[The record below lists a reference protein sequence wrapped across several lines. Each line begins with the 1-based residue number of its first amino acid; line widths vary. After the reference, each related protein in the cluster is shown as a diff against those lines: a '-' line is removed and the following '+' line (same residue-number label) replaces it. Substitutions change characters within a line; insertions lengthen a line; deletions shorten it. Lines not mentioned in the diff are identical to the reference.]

1 MPFTT
6 ESGISIYYETQ
17 GEGHPFVFIH
27 ANPFDHNMWLYQ
39 TARFSEYFRTIAMDL
54 RGYGRS
60 DKPESACSFAEV
72 ALDVLGVCRAE
83 GVTRAILAGASIGA
97 KLAFHLALDRP
108 AMFDALILVGGS
120 AGRGRSYDSR
130 INGYRERGAAGYRKE
145 HMEALVAPGFAATPR
160 GRYLL
165 DSFLG
170 RTPMLSGEAIA
181 RLFEAFDGV
190 DLLSRVSSLDIPVL
204 IVNGEH
210 DMSLPGARETAQLLP
225 DVIHRVIPDT
235 GHLCCFEDPAAFD
248 AMVVEFLRSRGL
260 MPGSAS

>member
-1 MPFTT
+1 MPVTT
-6 ESGISIYYETQ
+6 ESGISIHYETA

-39 TARFSEYFRTIAMDL
+39 TARFSEYFRTIAVDL

-60 DKPESACSFAEV
+60 DKPENAYSFAEV
-72 ALDVLGVCRAE
+72 ARDVLGVCRAE
-83 GVTRAILAGASIGA
+83 GVARAILAGASIGA
-97 KLAFHLALDRP
+97 KLAFQLALDRP
-108 AMFDALILVGGS
+108 GMFDALILVGGS

-130 INGYRERGAAGYRKE
+130 IAAYRERGATGYRKE
-145 HMEALVAPGFAATPR
+145 HMEALVVPGFAATPR

-165 DSFLG
+165 DSFLD

-190 DLLSRVSSLDIPVL
+190 DLLSRVAEIDTPVL

-210 DMSLPGARETAQLLP
+210 DMSLPGARETAALLP

-235 GHLCCFEDPAAFD
+235 GHLCCLEDPAAFD
-248 AMVVEFLRSRGL
+248 ALVVEFLRSRGL
-260 MPGSAS
+260 MPGSVS

>member
-1 MPFTT
+1 MPYS
-6 ESGISIYYETQ
+6 EQSGISIYYETA

-60 DKPESACSFAEV
+60 DKPECACSFAEV
-72 ALDVLGVCRAE
+72 AEDVLGVCRVE

-130 INGYRERGAAGYRKE
+130 IAGYRRRGAAGYRRE

-165 DSFLG
+165 DSFLD

-181 RLFEAFDGV
+181 RMFEAFDGV
-190 DLLSRVSSLDIPVL
+190 DLLSRVSALDIPVL

-210 DMSLPGARETAQLLP
+210 DMSLPGARETAALLP
-225 DVIHRVIPDT
+225 DVVHRVIPDT
-235 GHLCCFEDPAAFD
+235 GHLCCLEDPAAFD

-260 MPGSAS
+260 MPGSVT

>member
-6 ESGISIYYETQ
+6 ESGISIYYETA

-60 DKPESACSFAEV
+60 DKPECAYSFAEV
-72 ALDVLGVCRAE
+72 AEDVLGVCRAE
-83 GVTRAILAGASIGA
+83 GVARAILAGASIGA
-97 KLAFHLALDRP
+97 KLAFHLALDRRG
-108 AMFDALILVGGS
+108 MFDALILVGGS

-130 INGYRERGAAGYRKE
+130 ISGYRERGAAGYRKE

-165 DSFLG
+165 DSFLD

-210 DMSLPGARETAQLLP
+210 DMSLPGARETAALLP